1 MKIPIFK
8 DTIQMVLL

>member
-8 DTIQMVLL
+8 N